1 MKRILPVLLL
11 AFALA
16 ACASLPNPFTV
27 ISNPFDTPTLAK
39 VETAYGA
46 ALSVAVGYRNAC
58 AQRLIPSDCRPVV
71 KQLQAQGARAQ
82 AAVVAARKFVKNY
95 PQISAATAIV
105 AAKAAVDDFK
115 AEQTRL
121 GVN

>member
-1 MKRILPVLLL
+1 MKRIIPVLLL
-11 AFALA
+11 AFVLA
-16 ACASLPNPFTV
+16 GCASLPNPFTAV
-27 ISNPFDTPTLAK
+27 SNPFDTPTLAK

-46 ALSVAVGYRNAC
+46 ALSIAVGYRRAC
-58 AQRLIPSDCRPVV
+58 AERSIPPSCRPIV

-95 PQISAATAIV
+95 PQISAASAIG
-105 AAKAAVDDFK
+105 AAKAAVEDFK
-115 AEQTRL
+115 AEQTGL